1 MSYVNIRNSMKNVGN
16 QKVLIPI
23 DVHFYFHSLTSVGT
37 ETVILSLLVTILL
50 HVPQK
55 KESNTRWT
63 TPS

>member
-1 MSYVNIRNSMKNVGN
+1 VAVASVSMEG
-16 QKVLIPI
+16 
-23 DVHFYFHSLTSVGT
+23 FFSHSLTLVGT